1 MNRLLRIEFDQGS
14 LILTGDAAADLASS
28 GLEVIRD
35 ERILAWRA
43 PAIAYR
49 PILEWAVDHEVQFED
64 LARQYGRLDQ
74 LHPTCRLEP
83 YPHQTAALN
92 AWIEGGQKGV
102 VVLPTGSGKTLVAQM
117 AIDACR
123 RDALVLVPTLD
134 LLAQWVRSLKLA
146 FDTEVGA
153 VGGGEYSPGPITVMT
168 YDSAVR
174 QAENLGNRYGLLIFD
189 ECHHLPGPAYA
200 QAARMF
206 LAPFRLGLTATP
218 ERADGGEVMLAEL
231 VGPLL
236 FRQQVSS
243 LAGDI
248 LAPYKVIRIG
258 IHLTAEEEAQYLAAR
273 KVYVDFCQHNA
284 IQFSRA
290 DGWQTFL
297 QKASRSPQG
306 REALRAW
313 MVQRNLPL
321 MSSNKLKV
329 LADLLEQHAVDRTL
343 IFTHVNE
350 LAYRI
355 SRQFLIPV
363 ITHNTPTA
371 ERVQILERFASGLY
385 PAVSTSKVLNEGVD
399 VPDAN
404 VGIVLSGSSSVR
416 EHVQRL
422 GRILRRKEGK
432 EACLYE
438 LIALRTHEERMSRQ
452 RRKHEAY
459 GGKRAK

>member
-1 MNRLLRIEFDQGS
+1 MNSRVDIEFDQGT
-14 LILTGDAAADLASS
+14 LILTGESAGQLVDQ
-28 GLEVIRD
+28 GLDVVRD
-35 ERILAWRA
+35 DRIQAWRA
-43 PAIAYR
+43 PAISYR
-49 PILEWAVDHEVQFED
+49 AILEWLVAQQIPYQDN
-64 LARQYGRLDQ
+64 ARRYGKLDS
-74 LHPTCRLEP
+74 LRFNCRVEP
-83 YPHQTAALN
+83 YEHQAKALE
-92 AWIEGGQKGV
+92 AWVDNGQAGV
-102 VVLPTGSGKTLVAQM
+102 VVLPTGSGKTLVAQL
-117 AIDACR
+117 AIEACR
-123 RDALVLVPTLD
+123 RDALVVVPTLD
-134 LLAQWVRSLKLA
+134 LLAQWVRSLKVA
-146 FDTEVGA
+146 FDMPIGA
-153 VGGGEYSPGPITVMT
+153 IGGGEFTPGPITVIT

-174 QAENLGNRYGLLIFD
+174 QAENLGDRFGLLIFD
-189 ECHHLPGPAYA
+189 ECHHLPGPAYS

-218 ERADGGEVMLAEL
+218 ERADGGEVMLHEL
-231 VGPLL
+231 VGPLI
-236 FRQQVSS
+236 FRQQVSK
-243 LAGDI
+243 LAGEI
-248 LAPYKVIRIG
+248 LAPYKVVRIG
-258 IHLTAEEEAQYLAAR
+258 IHLTLEEEQQYLAAR
-273 KVYVDFCQHNA
+273 KVYVDFCQQNGVA
-284 IQFSRA
+284 FSRP

-321 MSSNKLKV
+321 MSVNKM
-329 LADLLEQHAVDRTL
+329 LALSDLLDRHGGDRTL

-363 ITHNTPTA
+363 ITHHTPNA
-371 ERVQILERFASGLY
+371 ERVQVLERFASGLY
-385 PAVSTSKVLNEGVD
+385 PAISTSKVLNEGVD

-432 EACLYE
+432 EAVLYE
-438 LIALRTHEERMSRQ
+438 LVALKTHEERMSRA

-459 GGKRAK
+459 GGKRAT